1 MSRKHSIKRKF
12 QKQKDKDQSLQALPD
27 SKVTIAS
34 NISKKNEEVEK
45 LKVEPKVSPLK
56 DKNWKAKQSKP
67 LLKGQNPEK
76 LSIKGKFEKQKDED
90 KSLQSLPDFKDSFEV
105 DVIPADCNDM
115 EFFQIMTPVY
125 IRMPLASHD
134 KEGNLQALPK
144 EEIKWKLKES
154 DKVVNIKAS
163 TEDSPLKDRNGKTK
177 KSRVTFTPIL
187 KRSNPEESS
196 EYELEVVGQRKLKHN
211 NMNATHLPNR
221 TSSSSSSMDTSSS
234 DSDENDE

>member
-1 MSRKHSIKRKF
+1 
-12 QKQKDKDQSLQALPD
+12 
-27 SKVTIAS
+27 
-34 NISKKNEEVEK
+34 
-45 LKVEPKVSPLK
+45 
-56 DKNWKAKQSKP
+56 
-67 LLKGQNPEK
+67 
-76 LSIKGKFEKQKDED
+76 
-90 KSLQSLPDFKDSFEV
+90 
-105 DVIPADCNDM
+105 
-115 EFFQIMTPVY
+115 
-125 IRMPLASHD
+125 MPLASHD

-234 DSDENDE
+234 ESESERVVRQKSSKSTKTKTTKLTSINASKSL